1 MSSGAGHVG
10 HALMASHTVLSRLYK
25 HFDTRH
31 HLSHIAR
38 QNWQG
43 LIPADATPC
52 IKPGIRDTCHRG
64 LTAYIDAAQ
73 IGAQNQAW
81 G

>member
-38 QNWQG
+38 QNLQG
-43 LIPADATPC
+43 LIPADATPFRALSQVSG
-52 IKPGIRDTCHRG
+52 KH
-64 LTAYIDAAQ
+64 A
-73 IGAQNQAW
+73 IG